1 VSRLHGGYRLGTSDG
16 MAYGIETQGGSMCA
30 LGPDAPSAVLWGW
43 CEMFEV
49 ERGAIGLIGVM
60 GFTRPLHSGHLMIS
74 GRFLRASWTEIFVD
88 LLSLDHTIIENRLHF
103 ALRLLARPPQE
114 TTRFARPA
122 RLASL
127 RQADS

>member
-60 GFTRPLHSGHLMIS
+60 GLYPSPAFGAPNHFPTVPER
-74 GRFLRASWTEIFVD
+74 
-88 LLSLDHTIIENRLHF
+88 LLDGD
-103 ALRLLARPPQE
+103 LRLTCSLL
-114 TTRFARPA
+114 TT
-122 RLASL
+122 
-127 RQADS
+127 Q